1 MAEVR
6 FLFPSLPPGGSN
18 SYFKSVFLG
27 VTVRNSFFQGAP
39 TLLTYAPPHKC
50 PCASSWGISCMRI
63 LWHDFVGRGDSYA
76 AVAQKNPFN
85 LWHGGAFFILSL
97 QKRLSFHHFPPTLL
111 TYAPPHKCPCA
122 SSWGISCMRGSLP
135 RPPRQ
140 VGGTLLRVQ
149 ESTRP
154 PYYLP
159 PYRL

>member
-50 PCASSWGISCMRI
+50 PCASSWGM
-63 LWHDFVGRGDSYA
+63 
-76 AVAQKNPFN
+76 
-85 LWHGGAFFILSL
+85 
-97 QKRLSFHHFPPTLL
+97 
-111 TYAPPHKCPCA
+111 
-122 SSWGISCMRGSLP
+122 SCMRGSLP